1 MDYEEFTSVSVLDEA
16 YRKTRRGKRGK
27 RAEAIFESRETAR
40 LIALSNYLR
49 SGQYEPEKL
58 DQFMIYEPKPRVI
71 NAPSFRDKIV
81 QRALTDE
88 VVYAAMFG
96 YDKLRQLLEQFTQTK

>member
-1 MDYEEFTSVSVLDEA
+1 MNYEEFTSVSVLDEA

-49 SGQYEPEKL
+49 SGK
-58 DQFMIYEPKPRVI
+58 
-71 NAPSFRDKIV
+71 
-81 QRALTDE
+81 
-88 VVYAAMFG
+88 
-96 YDKLRQLLEQFTQTK
+96 